1 VALVGMWMAGGL
13 RLHGQCNVQK
23 CFPSV
28 ILRLSWNA
36 SVYGMWKERN
46 NRVRGNG
53 SRSAEFVVNLDCT
66 AF

>member
-1 VALVGMWMAGGL
+1 MGSATY
-13 RLHGQCNVQK
+13 RNV
-23 CFPSV
+23 FHLLF
-28 ILRLSWNA
+28 LRLSWNA